1 MENRYSMK
9 IRELLKTNLTLLSFE
24 FFPPKNPES
33 EDVLDETVSILKRF
47 NPDFVSVTYGAGGS
61 TRDKSLHWTLNIK
74 EKYGLNV
81 MMHLTCIAS
90 SKSDIQA
97 ITKSLNEKNI
107 QNILAL
113 RGDPP
118 VDIPDYAI
126 KTDFQYANELVDF
139 LQERNSFSIGVAGY
153 PEGHIEAPSLEKDIE
168 YLKKKVDAGADFIIT
183 QLFFDN
189 NYFYDFMDRIAQ
201 AGINTPI
208 IPGIMPIVNIGQVQ
222 RFTQMCGAT
231 VPIHLVDQMHTIEPE
246 DMINIGVEYAIE
258 QCRKLLDF
266 GAAGLH
272 FYTLNR
278 NKATEMIL
286 MEIEGDIRG

>member
-1 MENRYSMK
+1 MK
-9 IRELLKTNLTLLSFE
+9 IRELLKTDRTLLSFE

-33 EDVLDETVSILKRF
+33 ENVLDETVGILKRF

-61 TRDKSLHWTLNIK
+61 TREKSLHWTLNIK

-90 SKSDIQA
+90 SKNDIQT
-97 ITKSLNEKNI
+97 ITKSLKEENI

-118 VDIPDYAI
+118 EDIPDYAI
-126 KTDFQYANELVDF
+126 KTDFQYANQLVDF

-153 PEGHIEAPSLEKDIE
+153 PEGHVEAPSLEKDIE
-168 YLKKKVDAGADFIIT
+168 YLKRKVDAGADFVISQI
-183 QLFFDN
+183 FFDN
-189 NYFYDFMDRIAQ
+189 NYFYDFMDRTER
-201 AGINTPI
+201 AGINIPI

-231 VPIHLVDQMHTIEPE
+231 VPVNLVDRMQTMEPE
-246 DMINIGVEYAIE
+246 DMINVGVEYAIE
-258 QCRKLLDF
+258 QCRELLDF

-286 MEIEGDIRG
+286 SQIEGNIRS